1 MMDIATSS
9 DGLFIQAYKHDET
22 FPLAVKLSML
32 RRNYSF
38 AIKFQRGYGASVN
51 SPYSKS
57 KIRESMSTMKQTKGP
72 KQRKPLCHRR
82 FDKKKKHDSFRYLRI
97 KTIVL
102 IWLRRQDLNLRPPG
116 YESAPAPLSLVRSRI
131 IVCSPELFWA
141 DLCSF

>member
-1 MMDIATSS
+1 MDIATSS
-9 DGLFIQAYKHDET
+9 DGLFIQAYKHDEA
-22 FPLAVKLSML
+22 FPLAAKLSMS

-57 KIRESMSTMKQTKGP
+57 KIRESMSTMKQTKGQ

-102 IWLRRQDLNLRPPG
+102 IW
-116 YESAPAPLSLVRSRI
+116 RSGRDSNPRTAFDRHTI
-131 IVCSPELFWA
+131 SSRARYDRFDTTP
-141 DLCSF
+141 

>member
-1 MMDIATSS
+1 MDIATGS

-22 FPLAVKLSML
+22 FPLAAKLSMS

-57 KIRESMSTMKQTKGP
+57 KIRESMSTMKQTKGQ
-72 KQRKPLCHRR
+72 KRRKPLCHRR

-102 IWLRRQDLNLRPPG
+102 ICERATKSSISRGKNDQKYCGR
-116 YESAPAPLSLVRSRI
+116 AVR
-131 IVCSPELFWA
+131 
-141 DLCSF
+141 